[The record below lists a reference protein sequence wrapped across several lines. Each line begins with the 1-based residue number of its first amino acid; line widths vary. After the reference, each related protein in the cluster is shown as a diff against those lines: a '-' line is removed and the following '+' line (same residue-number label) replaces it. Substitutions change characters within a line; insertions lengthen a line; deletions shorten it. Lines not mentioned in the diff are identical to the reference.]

1 MRGGGLV
8 VHTRRPK
15 RQADSQMLPKRFQ
28 DHQNRALVRQNT
40 QWARRVSNLRPLAC
54 EASALPLSYAP

>member
-1 MRGGGLV
+1 VQRSKNSQRRQPWSHEAHAVMVTVRSMGG
-8 VHTRRPK
+8 R
-15 RQADSQMLPKRFQ
+15 
-28 DHQNRALVRQNT
+28 